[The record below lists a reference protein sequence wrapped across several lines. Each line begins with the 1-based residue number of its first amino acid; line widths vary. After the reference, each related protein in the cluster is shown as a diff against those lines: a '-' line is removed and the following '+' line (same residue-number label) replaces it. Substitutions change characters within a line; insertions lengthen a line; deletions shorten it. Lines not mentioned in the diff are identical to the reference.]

1 MIPGHIADAASR
13 GDLETIRA
21 YFEDDSDGARDVDDI
36 CEEETLETVTLLML
50 AAGGSHQG
58 LSERSVEVARYL
70 LSRGASVDKRTS
82 ETRQTALLLTCYSR
96 GGNVAEMISLLL
108 SAGADPNARNNYHR
122 TPLGAHVRF
131 CGTPSVECVTA
142 MMRAGASLDRV
153 YKEQTFE
160 DQISYRFSVG
170 EEGPDPES
178 SWPKIRALAAG
189 VRRHGSF
196 KALSA
201 RTAPRGAGASRT
213 RDAGLPCAEGDASH
227 AKDSAM
233 GGGRRLPRAARR
245 QRRRLERSLVLA
257 RDRVNP

>member
-36 CEEETLETVTLLML
+36 CEEETIETVTLLML

-189 VRRHGSF
+189 IRRHGSF
-196 KALSA
+196 KRYLREPHREVLALRGLA
-201 RTAPRGAGASRT
+201 MRGHLAPRGTRRT
-213 RDAGLPCAEGDASH
+213 RRTQPWE
-227 AKDSAM
+227 
-233 GGGRRLPRAARR
+233 AA
-245 QRRRLERSLVLA
+245 VAFLA
-257 RDRVNP
+257 RHGDNGVVWNILSFWRATQ

>member
-36 CEEETLETVTLLML
+36 CEEETIETVTLLML

-189 VRRHGSF
+189 VRRHGSL
-196 KALSA
+196 KRYLREPHREVLALRGLA
-201 RTAPRGAGASRT
+201 MRGHLAPRGTRRT
-213 RDAGLPCAEGDASH
+213 RRTQPWE
-227 AKDSAM
+227 
-233 GGGRRLPRAARR
+233 AA
-245 QRRRLERSLVLA
+245 VAFLA
-257 RDRVNP
+257 RHGDNGVVWNVLSFWRATK

>member
-36 CEEETLETVTLLML
+36 CEEETSETVTLLML
-50 AAGGSHQG
+50 AAGGSRQG

-189 VRRHGSF
+189 VRRHGSL
-196 KALSA
+196 KRYLREPHREVLALRGLA
-201 RTAPRGAGASRT
+201 MRGHLVPRRRTRGA
-213 RDAGLPCAEGDASH
+213 AEW
-227 AKDSAM
+227 K
-233 GGGRRLPRAARR
+233 AA
-245 QRRRLERSLVLA
+245 VAFLA
-257 RDRVNP
+257 RHGDNGVVWNVLSFWRATK

>member
-1 MIPGHIADAASR
+1 MVPGHIADAASR

-189 VRRHGSF
+189 VRRHGSL
-196 KALSA
+196 KRYLREPHREVLALRGLA
-201 RTAPRGAGASRT
+201 MRGHLAPMGTSRT
-213 RDAGLPCAEGDASH
+213 RGAQKWKAAVAFLARQGDNGIVWNILSFW
-227 AKDSAM
+227 
-233 GGGRRLPRAARR
+233 RAA
-245 QRRRLERSLVLA
+245 E
-257 RDRVNP
+257 

>member
-36 CEEETLETVTLLML
+36 CEEETIETVTLLML

-189 VRRHGSF
+189 IRRHGSF
-196 KALSA
+196 KRYLREPHREVLALRGLA
-201 RTAPRGAGASRT
+201 MRGHLAPRGTRRT
-213 RDAGLPCAEGDASH
+213 RRTQQWE
-227 AKDSAM
+227 
-233 GGGRRLPRAARR
+233 AA
-245 QRRRLERSLVLA
+245 VAFLA
-257 RDRVNP
+257 RHGDNGVVWNVLSFWRAIK

>member
-70 LSRGASVDKRTS
+70 LSRGASVNKRTS

-189 VRRHGSF
+189 VRRHGSL
-196 KALSA
+196 KRYLREPHREVLAL
-201 RTAPRGAGASRT
+201 RGLAMRGFITPTTRRT
-213 RDAGLPCAEGDASH
+213 RGSQQWKTAVAF
-227 AKDSAM
+227 
-233 GGGRRLPRAARR
+233 
-245 QRRRLERSLVLA
+245 LA
-257 RDRVNP
+257 RHGDNGVVWNVLSFWRATK

>member
-70 LSRGASVDKRTS
+70 LSRGASVNKRTS

-189 VRRHGSF
+189 VRRHGSL
-196 KALSA
+196 KRYLREPHREVLAL
-201 RTAPRGAGASRT
+201 RGLAMRGFITPTTRRT
-213 RDAGLPCAEGDASH
+213 RGSQQWKTAVAFLARHGDNGVVWNVLSFW
-227 AKDSAM
+227 
-233 GGGRRLPRAARR
+233 RAA
-245 QRRRLERSLVLA
+245 E
-257 RDRVNP
+257 

>member
-189 VRRHGSF
+189 VRRHGSLKRYLREPHREF
-196 KALSA
+196 LALRGLA
-201 RTAPRGAGASRT
+201 MRGHLVPRRRTRGA
-213 RDAGLPCAEGDASH
+213 AEWT
-227 AKDSAM
+227 
-233 GGGRRLPRAARR
+233 AA
-245 QRRRLERSLVLA
+245 VAFLA
-257 RDRVNP
+257 RLGDNGVVWNVLSFWRATK

>member
-1 MIPGHIADAASR
+1 MVPGHIADAASR

-189 VRRHGSF
+189 IRRHGSF
-196 KALSA
+196 KRYLREPHREVLALRGLA
-201 RTAPRGAGASRT
+201 MRGHLAPRGTRRT
-213 RDAGLPCAEGDASH
+213 RRTQQWE
-227 AKDSAM
+227 
-233 GGGRRLPRAARR
+233 AA
-245 QRRRLERSLVLA
+245 VAFLA
-257 RDRVNP
+257 RHGDNGVVWNVLSFWRATK

>member
-13 GDLETIRA
+13 GDLETI
-21 YFEDDSDGARDVDDI
+21 
-36 CEEETLETVTLLML
+36 
-50 AAGGSHQG
+50 
-58 LSERSVEVARYL
+58 
-70 LSRGASVDKRTS
+70 RGASVDKRTS

-153 YKEQTFE
+153 YKEQTLE
-160 DQISYRFSVG
+160 DQVSYRFSVG

-189 VRRHGSF
+189 VRRHGSL
-196 KALSA
+196 KRYLREPHREVLALRGLA
-201 RTAPRGAGASRT
+201 MRGHLAPRGTRRT
-213 RDAGLPCAEGDASH
+213 RRTQQWE
-227 AKDSAM
+227 
-233 GGGRRLPRAARR
+233 AA
-245 QRRRLERSLVLA
+245 VAFLA
-257 RDRVNP
+257 RHGDNGVVWNVLSFWRATK

>member
-189 VRRHGSF
+189 IRRHGSF
-196 KALSA
+196 KRYLREPHREVLALRGLA
-201 RTAPRGAGASRT
+201 IRGHLAPRGTRRT
-213 RDAGLPCAEGDASH
+213 R
-227 AKDSAM
+227 
-233 GGGRRLPRAARR
+233 RT
-245 QRRRLERSLVLA
+245 Q
-257 RDRVNP
+257 

>member
-178 SWPKIRALAAG
+178 SWPKIRALAASI
-189 VRRHGSF
+189 RRHGSF
-196 KALSA
+196 KRYLREPHREVLALRGLA
-201 RTAPRGAGASRT
+201 MRGHLAPRGTRRT
-213 RDAGLPCAEGDASH
+213 RRTQQWE
-227 AKDSAM
+227 
-233 GGGRRLPRAARR
+233 AA
-245 QRRRLERSLVLA
+245 VAFLA
-257 RDRVNP
+257 RHGDNGVVWNVLSFWRATK

>member
-13 GDLETIRA
+13 GDLETIRT
-21 YFEDDSDGARDVDDI
+21 YFGDDGDGARDVDDI

-189 VRRHGSF
+189 IRRHGSF
-196 KALSA
+196 KRYLREPHREVLALRGLA
-201 RTAPRGAGASRT
+201 MRGHLVPRRRTRGA
-213 RDAGLPCAEGDASH
+213 AEW
-227 AKDSAM
+227 K
-233 GGGRRLPRAARR
+233 AA
-245 QRRRLERSLVLA
+245 VAFLA
-257 RDRVNP
+257 RHGDNGVVWNVLSFWRATK

>member
-36 CEEETLETVTLLML
+36 CEEETIETVTLLML

-131 CGTPSVECVTA
+131 CGTPSVECVTG

-189 VRRHGSF
+189 VRRHGSL
-196 KALSA
+196 KRYLREPHREVLAL
-201 RTAPRGAGASRT
+201 RGLAMRGFITPTTRRT
-213 RDAGLPCAEGDASH
+213 RGTQ
-227 AKDSAM
+227 KW
-233 GGGRRLPRAARR
+233 RAA
-245 QRRRLERSLVLA
+245 VAFLA
-257 RDRVNP
+257 RQGDNGVVWNILSFWRATE